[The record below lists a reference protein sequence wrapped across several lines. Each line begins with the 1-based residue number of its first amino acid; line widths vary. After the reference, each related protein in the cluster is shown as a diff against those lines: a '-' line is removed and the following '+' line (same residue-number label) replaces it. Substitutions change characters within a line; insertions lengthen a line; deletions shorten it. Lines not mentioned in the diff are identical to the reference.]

1 MLWALVRRDLALL
14 ARRPS
19 ALAVPVI
26 FFVLVAALFPFAV
39 GPDARLLMR
48 IAGGILWVAAL
59 LAALLPVETLVA
71 GDRADG
77 TFDQLVA
84 RGIALETVA
93 AARLISH
100 WLSFAGPLLLALPV
114 AGVLLG
120 ADAVLLRRAALGLLL
135 GTPGLAALALLA
147 ASLTAGLRGGGALAG
162 LIVLPLAL
170 PILIF
175 GAGLLGGDAGLSGG
189 DGALKLLGAAS
200 LVLVAV
206 VPFASAA
213 ALKAGMD

>member
-1 MLWALVRRDLALL
+1 MIWTLVRRDLALL
-14 ARRPS
+14 ALRPS
-19 ALAVPVI
+19 ALLVPVI

-39 GPDARLLMR
+39 GPDARLLAR

-93 AARLISH
+93 AARLLSH
-100 WLSFAGPLLLALPV
+100 WLGFAVPLLLALPV

-120 ADAVLLRRAALGLLL
+120 ASPTLLGRAALGLLL

-170 PILIF
+170 PVLIF
-175 GAGLLGGDAGLSGG
+175 GAGLLTGEGA
-189 DGALKLLGAAS
+189 GALKLLAASS

-206 VPFASAA
+206 APFASAA
-213 ALKAGMD
+213 ALRAGMD